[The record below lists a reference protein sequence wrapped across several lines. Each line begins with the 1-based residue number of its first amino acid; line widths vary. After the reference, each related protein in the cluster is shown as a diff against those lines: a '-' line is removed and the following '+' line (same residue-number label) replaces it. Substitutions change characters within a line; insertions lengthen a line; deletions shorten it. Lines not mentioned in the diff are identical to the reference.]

1 MVRQVITIFED
12 RSYYL
17 IHFMGSVLSWDLL
30 SMGLYHTLNAGQCLH
45 LSEGLLPQ
53 GMILVLDYLAI
64 NNFDSIIEAR

>member
-1 MVRQVITIFED
+1 MVRQVITIFKD

-30 SMGLYHTLNAGQCLH
+30 SMGLCHTLNAGQCLH
-45 LSEGLLPQ
+45 LSEGLLSQ